1 MKSSRKLPHFQQIN
15 SDSCG
20 AACIQMLLNSW
31 GIDASQ
37 KEIWEEVKIP
47 KEHMPGY
54 YCGTGRMVE
63 YLLEKGIICSVIS
76 TEQPIK
82 LLEFCQSNNLE
93 AVIMYHRKSNIPAAH
108 FSVFSYKQGNSI
120 FINDPLLTPLEGIN
134 RRINS
139 NTLINLMQN
148 IGEHDDIKRN
158 NTFLVLSPPNS
169 NPPVISIT
177 LENNGN
183 ALTFPLIQDVALL
196 SNAFYD
202 FYCDIWRPIT
212 IQREE

>member
-20 AACIQMLLNSW
+20 AACIQMLFNSW
-31 GIDASQ
+31 GIDTSQ
-37 KEIWEEVKIP
+37 KEIWDKVKIP

-54 YCGTGRMVE
+54 YCGTGKMVE
-63 YLLEKGIICSVIS
+63 YLLEKEIICSVIS
-76 TEQPIK
+76 TEHPVDV
-82 LLEFCQSNNLE
+82 LEFCQNNSLE
-93 AVIMYHRKSNIPAAH
+93 SIVLYHRKPNIPAAH
-108 FSVFSYKQGNSI
+108 FSVFSYKEGNSV
-120 FINDPLLTPLEGIN
+120 FINDPLLNSLEGTN

-139 NTLINLMQN
+139 NTFINLMQN
-148 IGEHDDIKRN
+148 IGEHDDIKRS

-169 NPPVISIT
+169 NPPIIPIT
-177 LENNGN
+177 LEDNGN
-183 ALTFPLIQDVALL
+183 TLTFPLIQDAALL

-202 FYCDIWRPIT
+202 FYCDIWRTIT